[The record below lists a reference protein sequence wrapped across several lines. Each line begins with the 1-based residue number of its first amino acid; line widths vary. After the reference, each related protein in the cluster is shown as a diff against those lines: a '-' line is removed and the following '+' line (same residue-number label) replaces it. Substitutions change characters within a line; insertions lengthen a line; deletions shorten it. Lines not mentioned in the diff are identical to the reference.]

1 MKKRVLFF
9 ALLMALLIPFSAK
22 ADPVNYLSNVNNY
35 ESTGTIINEEMPGDL
50 DDYVAGKKS
59 DFEQAL
65 TNAGVDKTI
74 EGNIDYNTLFGEY
87 DGGSGYTHQYA
98 VVNNITSEYAMIEGN
113 LTKIY
118 TVNYDRFL
126 LKTSNKGHIIRNSR
140 VVDYTVVEGILTI
153 SGTDSYTKNYASA
166 EKDNEG
172 RYIENQYFEGDKDAP
187 AVQAKVQEIKDDM
200 DTVAASYYTTV
211 SSKAAG
217 YVDEYYFNAHD
228 EFTSEGTCPTPL
240 TSNVS
245 GYPDCTLTITTV
257 LEKFRVYKVTGTATT
272 KNISTIDVTLD
283 KPVAGTEVNK
293 IADTSVVCVDPNG
306 CYTQDN
312 LPTVSTNEA
321 NVTLMARFVNA
332 ADYVTD
338 HYEYEL
344 FEGEIGRDNDVKVYI
359 SLSTK
364 NDYKIKNDAVV
375 TVNGAEPDTVF
386 PVIENNTVVG
396 LVVSI
401 KPEVK
406 KTRYTLTD
414 DFGNSISFI
423 EDEGIVFAFSST
435 DFNLITDE
443 VLEAAGETRE
453 ALEELLKNIQEAVKD
468 YGTLIT
474 AYQFKVT
481 DGNVDIH
488 EAQSKFTIRIK
499 MTEEMKK
506 YNKFYI
512 TYVDDQNN
520 IETPIELTVNGEYL
534 EGELNHLSGY
544 ALTGKYVEPEAEPS
558 TSGNPPTGDKGI
570 ASYVALLSL
579 SVIGLGLLFTK
590 KKVYLNRD

>member
-1 MKKRVLFF
+1 MKKRVLVF
-9 ALLMALLIPFSAK
+9 AILMALLIPFGVAK
-22 ADPVNYLSNVNNY
+22 ADPVNFLSNVNNY

-50 DDYVAGKKS
+50 DNYVAGKKS

-65 TNAGVDKTI
+65 TDAGVDKTK

-126 LKTSNKGHIIRNSR
+126 LKTSTKGHIIRNSR

-153 SGTDSYTKNYASA
+153 SGTDSYIKNYASA

-187 AVQAKVQEIKDDM
+187 AVQAKIQEIKDDM

-228 EFTSEGTCPTPL
+228 EFSSEGTCPTPL
-240 TSNVS
+240 TNNVS

-257 LEKFRVYKVTGTATT
+257 LEKFRVYKVTGSATT
-272 KNISTIDVTLD
+272 KNISTIDITLE
-283 KPVAGTEVNK
+283 KPVAGTTVNK
-293 IADTSVVCVDPNG
+293 IEDTSVVCLNPNG

-312 LPTVSTNEA
+312 LPTVSTNET
-321 NVTLMARFVNA
+321 NVTLMALFVNA
-332 ADYVTD
+332 ADFITD
-338 HYEYEL
+338 HYEYDM
-344 FEGEIGRDNDVKVYI
+344 FEGEIGRDNDVRVYI

-364 NDYKIKNDAVV
+364 NGYKIKNDAVI
-375 TVNGAEPDTVF
+375 TVNGEEPETVF
-386 PVIENNTVVG
+386 PVIENNQVVG
-396 LVVSI
+396 LVATI
-401 KPEVK
+401 KPQVK
-406 KTRYTLTD
+406 TTRYTLED
-414 DFGNSISFI
+414 DLGNTISFI
-423 EDEGIVFAFSST
+423 EDEGIVFAFSTT
-435 DFNLITDE
+435 DFNLLTDE
-443 VLEAAGETRE
+443 ELEAAGATRE
-453 ALEELLKNIQEAVKD
+453 QLEELLNSIQEAVKD

-474 AYQFKVT
+474 AYQFQIS
-481 DGNVDIH
+481 DGNAGISQ
-488 EAQSKFTIRIK
+488 AQSKFKIRIK

-520 IETPIELTVNGEYL
+520 IETPIELTVNGDYL

-544 ALTGKYVEPEAEPS
+544 ALTGQIVEQE
-558 TSGNPPTGDKGI
+558 TSPNTGDEITKFI
-570 ASYVALLSL
+570 SL
-579 SVIGLGLLFTK
+579 FAISVIGLSLVFITK
-590 KKVYLNRD
+590 KKFN